1 MQKYLILLVLSV
13 ITISCSD
20 SSTNYNEI
28 ELNKEFNIKV
38 GDSAVLVDR
47 GVVIKFKSVAADS
60 RCPAGAVCAWEGNA
74 TAILELKNSN
84 VDTLTANLN
93 TSIEPKV
100 VNFSNLIIELK
111 SLAPYP
117 KLNESIN
124 PNNYIAKLL
133 IRK

>member
-13 ITISCSD
+13 LTISCSD

-28 ELNKEFNIKV
+28 ELDKEFNIKI
-38 GDSAVLVDR
+38 GDSAVLVEQ
-47 GVVIKFKSVAADS
+47 GVIVKFKSVAGDS
-60 RCPAGAVCAWEGNA
+60 RCPAGAVCVWEGNA
-74 TAILELKNSN
+74 IAILELKNSN
-84 VDTLTANLN
+84 VDTLIANLN

-100 VNFSNLIIELK
+100 LNFSNLIIELK

-117 KLNESIN
+117 KLNESLN
-124 PNNYIAKLL
+124 PNDYVAKLL